1 MDELPGDGMKT
12 ETAPAVT
19 RAAWEINTENVKG
32 KTLTR

>member
-19 RAAWEINTENVKG
+19 RAVRG
-32 KTLTR
+32 KEYMQKHSLEVR